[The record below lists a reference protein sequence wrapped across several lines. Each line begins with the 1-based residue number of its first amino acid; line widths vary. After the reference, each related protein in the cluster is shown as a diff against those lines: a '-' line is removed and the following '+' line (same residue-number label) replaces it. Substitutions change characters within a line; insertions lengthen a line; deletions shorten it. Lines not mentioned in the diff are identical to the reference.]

1 MPENAPFIDIVEKKG
16 SFSLHLKCDSVGFF
30 SALLFVIDKENHD
43 FCFITVSASVRTD
56 APNHALVHLQ
66 PRGAVH
72 RPAHVAPS
80 TASATLFQRRTDH
93 ALHALAKGSLV
104 AAGARSRHSNRGR
117 RVQRGRRDGER
128 RVRTDE
134 RREHGSVGD
143 PVPPAAGASRH
154 QFHRHGDQ
162 SEDEV
167 AVTAAL
173 ADDA

>member
-1 MPENAPFIDIVEKKG
+1 MPENAPFIEIVEKKG

-30 SALLFVIDKENHD
+30 SALLFVIDRENHD

-66 PRGAVH
+66 PRGA
-72 RPAHVAPS
+72 AHGSAYVAPS
-80 TASATLFQRRTDH
+80 TASATLFRRRAHHT
-93 ALHALAKGSLV
+93 LHALAKGSLV
-104 AAGARSRHSNRGR
+104 AAGARSRHSARGR
-117 RVQRGRRDGER
+117 CVQRGRRNREW

-134 RREHGSVGD
+134 RREHRSVGD
-143 PVPPAAGASRH
+143 SVPLAAGASHH

-167 AVTAAL
+167 AVTAVL